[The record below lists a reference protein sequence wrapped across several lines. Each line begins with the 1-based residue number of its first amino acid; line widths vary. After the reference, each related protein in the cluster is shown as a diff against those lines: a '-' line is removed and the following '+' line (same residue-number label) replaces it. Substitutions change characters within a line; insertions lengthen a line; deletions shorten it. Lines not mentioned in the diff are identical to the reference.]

1 METTSTSGSTTAIS
15 RERIPKG
22 LRLRVERLLA
32 GVEGMPDDAVVP
44 MQGGSIAKAALVA
57 RLSEEVAKF
66 QAVDA
71 QLMALAVARKEVLA
85 SGAALVELLA
95 DLKDSL
101 RVVHGRR
108 NPVLAAFGLKP
119 HADPRPLNSEERVAR
134 AVKARETRRMRHTM
148 GVRQKAALK
157 YTGPVE
163 VVSSLVPQPQ
173 AAAPASP
180 VTAESSVRF
189 APKHGPAG

>member
-1 METTSTSGSTTAIS
+1 METTSTSGSTPAMS

-22 LRLRVERLLA
+22 LRERVERLLA
-32 GVEGMPDDAVVP
+32 GVEAMPDDSVVP
-44 MQGGSIAKAALVA
+44 IHGGSIAKADLVA
-57 RLSEEVAKF
+57 KLTEEVAKF

-85 SGAALVELLA
+85 SAKALVELLA

-119 HADPRPLNSEERVAR
+119 HADPRPLSSEERVAR

-148 GVRQKAALK
+148 GVRQKAGIKFQGAIDVTSKLRPSLEAALP
-157 YTGPVE
+157 TEPP
-163 VVSSLVPQPQ
+163 S
-173 AAAPASP
+173 
-180 VTAESSVRF
+180 
-189 APKHGPAG
+189 HGPEG